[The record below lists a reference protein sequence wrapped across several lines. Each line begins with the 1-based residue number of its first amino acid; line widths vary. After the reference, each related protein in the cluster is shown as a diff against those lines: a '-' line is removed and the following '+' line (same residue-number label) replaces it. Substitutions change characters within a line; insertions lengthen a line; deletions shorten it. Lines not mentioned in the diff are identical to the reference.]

1 VSQDVGLKN
10 CIGTQADLKRVRRHF
25 DVIMERIVF
34 GLRDNSCIPLEEK
47 PTAKSKYS
55 HRGVLAIYGVHQHP
69 TFPASSLAL
78 PTTNTIIIN
87 NNKKIQTYTGK
98 F

>member
-1 VSQDVGLKN
+1 
-10 CIGTQADLKRVRRHF
+10 VRQHF
-25 DVIMERIVF
+25 GAIMALIVF

-69 TFPASSLAL
+69 IVPASTLAL
-78 PTTNTIIIN
+78 PTINTIIIN